1 MQNKS
6 ISKLII
12 FNLLLGGLYIIIVL
26 FAFSYHSKTINKLNT
41 TISEIKEKNTK
52 LEEQIQNLK
61 NEIKTINKNKNKN
74 KIYTIAKVIWCEGR
88 TSKLQ
93 LKYVASVVV
102 NRSKSNNLNNLYKI
116 VSAKNQFSCYNKE
129 VLNSQTKSKK
139 DKEYLN
145 YTIKLVE
152 NIITGNFKPLLNA
165 KYFYNPNVV
174 KNIPKFAINNPLLL
188 VFEGHHFH

>member
-6 ISKLII
+6 ISKLNI
-12 FNLLLGGLYIIIVL
+12 FYLLLGTLYIIIGL
-26 FAFSYHSKTINKLNT
+26 FTFSYHLKTIDKLNT
-41 TISEIKEKNTK
+41 TISEIKQKNTE

-61 NEIKTINKNKNKN
+61 NKIKMLDKNKN
-74 KIYTIAKVIWCEGR
+74 KIYTIAKVIWCEGK

-93 LKYVASVVV
+93 IKYVASVVV
-102 NRSKSNNLNNLYKI
+102 NRSKSNNLNDLYKV

-139 DKEYLN
+139 DKELLN

-165 KYFYNPNVV
+165 KYFYNPNLI
-174 KNIPKFAINNPLLL
+174 KNTPKFAINNPLLL
-188 VFEGHHFH
+188 DFEGHHYH

>member
-1 MQNKS
+1 MSN
-6 ISKLII
+6 ITI
-12 FNLLLGGLYIIIVL
+12 GL
-26 FAFSYHSKTINKLNT
+26 FAFIYHLKTIDELNT
-41 TISEIKEKNTK
+41 TISEIKQKNTE

-61 NEIKTINKNKNKN
+61 NKIKMLDKNKN

-93 LKYVASVVV
+93 IKYVASVVV
-102 NRSKSNNLNNLYKI
+102 NRSKSNNLNNLYKV

-139 DKEYLN
+139 DKELLN

-152 NIITGNFKPLLNA
+152 NITTDNFKPLINA

>member
-6 ISKLII
+6 ISKLNI
-12 FNLLLGGLYIIIVL
+12 FYLLLGTLYIIIGL
-26 FAFSYHSKTINKLNT
+26 FTFSYHLKTIDKLNT
-41 TISEIKEKNTK
+41 TISEIKQKNTE

-61 NEIKTINKNKNKN
+61 NKIKMLDKNKN
-74 KIYTIAKVIWCEGR
+74 KIYTIAKVIWCEGK

-93 LKYVASVVV
+93 IKYVASVVV
-102 NRSKSNNLNNLYKI
+102 NRSKSNNLNNLYKV
-116 VSAKNQFSCYNKE
+116 VSAKNQFSCYNKK

-139 DKEYLN
+139 DKELLN